1 MDSPV
6 PTPASTS
13 WSEVG
18 EGAVGK
24 GAAAWGPLQLW
35 GGHQDDK
42 TKKGAQCGPPKG
54 ITISAT
60 TKKLLQVH
68 SEGVKA
74 WAVVWV
80 KGEEGGEDGRRQ
92 GKVSISL
99 RGRVK
104 FYYNDDPPPIPCA
117 TTCTGQMGQALS
129 LRDSRQPVKSGR
141 SVNHTG
147 TISWLSVSQLSVSR
161 AGIQRWFVVADN
173 GR

>member
-104 FYYNDDPPPIPCA
+104 FYYNDDPPPPHSMCYYLHRSNGASSQSSGLQA
-117 TTCTGQMGQALS
+117 TSQVGKVSKPYRYNKLVISQ
-129 LRDSRQPVKSGR
+129 
-141 SVNHTG
+141 SV
-147 TISWLSVSQLSVSR
+147 VSKLGGNPAMVCCC
-161 AGIQRWFVVADN
+161 
-173 GR
+173 